1 MSLFFQLIRKEH
13 RFRGKG
19 MRKSINISILMV
31 LLVLLIAGCG
41 SGNGGREGLNES
53 ITIAGS
59 TSVQPFSE
67 VLAEEF
73 MVQNPHARVNVQGGG
88 SSQGIEAVRTGVSD
102 IGASS
107 RELKS
112 EEKGF
117 HEHLI
122 ARDGI
127 VVVVH
132 PSNPVNNLSL
142 KELKDIFSSRIENW
156 QELGGPDR
164 KIVLV
169 SREAGSGT
177 RDGFETLAMDGETVS
192 NRALIANSTGAIRMI
207 VAGDRNAIGY
217 ISLAVLDSTV
227 KPLRID
233 DVRPTAENIR
243 NGKYAIS
250 RPFIYLTSE
259 EPEGLTRDF
268 IDFVLSDQGQRIL
281 EDEGAVR
288 VKQ

>member
-1 MSLFFQLIRKEH
+1 
-13 RFRGKG
+13 
-19 MRKSINISILMV
+19 MRKAITISILMV
-31 LLVLLIAGCG
+31 MVLMLVAGCG
-41 SGNGGREGLNES
+41 TGNGGSEGLNQT

-73 MVQNPHARVNVQGGG
+73 MIHNPRTKVNVQGGG

-107 RELKS
+107 RELAS

-122 ARDGI
+122 AKDG
-127 VVVVH
+127 VVIVVH
-132 PSNPVNNLSL
+132 PSNPVNDLSL
-142 KELKDIFSSRIENW
+142 KELKDIFSSRIDNW
-156 QELGGPDR
+156 QEVGGADR
-164 KIVLV
+164 EIVLV

-192 NRALIANSTGAIRMI
+192 DRALIANSTGAIRMI

-217 ISLAVLDSTV
+217 ISLAVLDKTV

-233 DVRPTAENIR
+233 GVKPTAENIL
-243 NGKYAIS
+243 NGRYSIS
-250 RPFIYLTSE
+250 RPFIYLTRE
-259 EPEGLTRDF
+259 EPVGLAKEF
-268 IDFVLSDQGQRIL
+268 IDFVLSDYGQKIL
-281 EDEGAVR
+281 EDEGV
-288 VKQ
+288 VKAKQ